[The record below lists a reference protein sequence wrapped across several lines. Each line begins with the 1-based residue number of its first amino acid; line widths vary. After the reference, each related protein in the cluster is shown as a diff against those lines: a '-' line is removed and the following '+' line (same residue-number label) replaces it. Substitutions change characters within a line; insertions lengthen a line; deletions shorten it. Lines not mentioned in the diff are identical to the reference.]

1 MKQFFL
7 VWNPAGSNPQ
17 CRHST
22 PEEATR
28 EARRLASVSRGQTF
42 FVLAA
47 VSASTH
53 DPVKTERLEVDAS
66 GDELPF

>member
-7 VWNPAGSNPQ
+7 VWNPAGSNPGY
-17 CRHST
+17 RHGSLDS
-22 PEEATR
+22 ATQ
-28 EARRLASVSRGQTF
+28 EARRLADQSRGQTF

-53 DPVKTERLEVDAS
+53 DSVRTEPLEV
-66 GDELPF
+66 EPEHPF